1 MSKQTNA
8 DKAIIINSHVHIYP
22 DKIAQKAASS
32 IGAFYNVHIE
42 HDGTIASL
50 LRENKETGIDKCLVH
65 SVATTVHQVAS
76 INGFIYEQTRLHG
89 EFIGFM
95 TLHPDMSKDEIRDEV
110 DKCVELGLRGVK
122 LHPDCQGFYVDE
134 KRATKIYDVIAGRL
148 PVLIHMGDARYDY
161 SSASR
166 LIPILN
172 DYDHLQV
179 IAAHFG
185 GYQRWEDVGLYHKAK
200 HSNFHFDTSSSLY
213 YLPKEKA
220 LGFIRDFGAEKFFFG
235 TDFPMWPAKDELE
248 RMDSLGLTDTEKEMI
263 MGKNL
268 ERFLEGNAN
277 CL

>member
-1 MSKQTNA
+1 MSKSVVAGKANVINA
-8 DKAIIINSHVHIYP
+8 HVHIYP

-32 IGAFYNVHIE
+32 IGAFYGVHIE

-50 LRENKETGIDKCLVH
+50 LKENKEMGIDKCLVH

-76 INGFIYEQTRLHG
+76 INGFIYEQTRLHD

-95 TLHPDMSKDEIRDEV
+95 TLHPDMSKEEIKDEV
-110 DKCVELGLRGVK
+110 DKCIGLGLCGVK

-134 KRATKIYDVIAGRL
+134 KRAAKIYDAIAGKM

-161 SSASR
+161 SSVSR

-172 DYDHLQV
+172 DYEQLQV

-185 GYQRWEDVGLYHKAK
+185 GYQRWDEVGLYHKAK

-213 YLPKEKA
+213 YLSKEKA
-220 LGFIRDFGAEKFFFG
+220 LGFIRDFGVEKFFFG
-235 TDFPMWPAKDELE
+235 TDFPMWPAKDELK
-248 RMDSLGLTDTEKEMI
+248 RMDSLGLPDAEREMV

-268 ERFLEGNAN
+268 ERFLR
-277 CL
+277 LP